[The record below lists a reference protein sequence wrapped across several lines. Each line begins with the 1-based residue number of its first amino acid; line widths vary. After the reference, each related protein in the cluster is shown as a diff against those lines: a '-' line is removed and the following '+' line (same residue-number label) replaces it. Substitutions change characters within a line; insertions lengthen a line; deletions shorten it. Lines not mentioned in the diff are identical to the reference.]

1 MSLAV
6 DKSPKHCA
14 TKQGLKVQKRYKK
27 LFLALSAFLSTISFL
42 ILLLWL
48 ILHPS
53 KPEFSLKQA
62 DVFQLNLI
70 DLHLLNSSIQ
80 LTLSSKNPNQKLG
93 IYYDQLQVY
102 AAYKGQQITLGTS
115 LPGFYQGHQETN
127 LLTAFLGGSGVP
139 VAPSFGYQVG
149 RDQSAGRFVLNLK
162 AMGRLRWK
170 LGSWVSGRYRFDVD
184 CVAVMPFG
192 PTLPT
197 APLTLNKPARCS
209 TTL

>member
-6 DKSPKHCA
+6 VKSPKHCA
-14 TKQGLKVQKRYKK
+14 DKQGLKIHKRYKK
-27 LFLALSAFLSTISFL
+27 LFLALSAFLCAISLL

-48 ILHPS
+48 TLHPS
-53 KPEFSLKQA
+53 KPQFCVNE
-62 DVFQLNLI
+62 VVVYQLQLI

-80 LTLSSKNPNQKLG
+80 LTLSSKNPNQKVG
-93 IYYDQLQVY
+93 IYYDQLQVH
-102 AAYKGQQITLGTS
+102 AAYKRQQITLDTS
-115 LPGFYQGHQETN
+115 FPPFYQAHQETN
-127 LLTAFLGGSGVP
+127 LLTAFLAATTLP
-139 VAPSFGYQVG
+139 VAPSFGYEVG
-149 RDQSAGRFVLNLK
+149 RDQTAGRLLLSLR

-170 LGSWVSGRYRFDVD
+170 VGTWVSGRYRFTVD

-197 APLTLNKPARCS
+197 PPLSLNQPTRCS